1 MRALGPRCFVPSFT
15 TLRRLRRP
23 VRLFRR
29 AALPAALL
37 APALAAPGAHGAE
50 PLIYTLAGT
59 GDPGYAGDG
68 GPATDARLDLPRG
81 VDVTPDGG
89 VLFAEAD
96 NAVVRLVTRKGAIRT
111 VAGTGVTGFGGD
123 GGPAT
128 RARLNFVH
136 GVAVLP
142 GGGFLLA
149 DLFNF
154 RIRRVSRSGVI
165 RTVAG
170 TGARG
175 FSGDGGRATAARIA
189 NPRGVA
195 AEKLRG
201 GGFLIPDT
209 DNRRIR
215 RVRDGIIRTV
225 AGNGRPGARA
235 GDGGPATRARLSGP
249 FALSATRDGGFY
261 IADAGADVVRFVSRK
276 GRITTVAGTGRRGF
290 AGDGGSARRARLNS
304 PHGVFALADGG
315 FLIADTFNHL
325 VRRVLPSGR
334 IVTVAGRGSRGY
346 AGDGGR
352 ADRARLNQPKGV
364 ATTPDGGI
372 AIADANNDA
381 IRWVAPSRTRRLA
394 VAVRGRTTV
403 ARRGKPIEVKLQAT
417 VAAAV
422 RVTVLSPSGKR
433 ARTEAVSAA
442 AGSTTITLPKGLSPG
457 RRAIRVRARTTDG
470 QVATARATLLVR

>member
-1 MRALGPRCFVPSFT
+1 MLGPARPP
-15 TLRRLRRP
+15 RL
-23 VRLFRR
+23 
-29 AALPAALL
+29 AALL
-37 APALAAPGAHGAE
+37 AAVVAVALATPGAHAAE

-68 GPATDARLDLPRG
+68 GPATDALLDLPRG
-81 VDVTPDGG
+81 VDVAPDGS
-89 VLFAEAD
+89 VLLAEAD
-96 NAVVRLVTRKGAIRT
+96 NAVVRMVTRKGTIWT
-111 VAGTGVTGFGGD
+111 VAGTGRAGFGGD

-170 TGARG
+170 TGGRG

-195 AEKLRG
+195 AEKVPG

-235 GDGGPATRARLSGP
+235 GDGGPATRARMSGP
-249 FALSATRDGGFY
+249 FAVSAARDGGFY
-261 IADAGADVVRFVSRK
+261 IADAGADVVRFVSRN
-276 GRITTVAGTGRRGF
+276 GRIRTVAGTGRRGF
-290 AGDGGSARRARLNS
+290 AGDGGPARRARLNS
-304 PHGVFALADGG
+304 PHGVFGLGDGG
-315 FLIADTFNHL
+315 FLIADTLNHR

-334 IVTVAGRGSRGY
+334 IVTVAGRGGRGY

-394 VAVRGRTTV
+394 IAVRGRTTV
-403 ARRGKPIEVKLQAT
+403 TRRGRPITVKVQAT
-417 VAAAV
+417 VAAAL
-422 RVTVLSPSGKR
+422 RVTILSRSGQR
-433 ARTEAVSAA
+433 VRTEALSAA
-442 AGSTTITLPKGLSPG
+442 AGSTMVTLDKGLSPG
-457 RRAIRVRARTTDG
+457 RRRILVRARTSNG
-470 QVATARATLLVR
+470 QVASARATLVVR